1 MVMETRMGGGN
12 LAGRV
17 QETRP
22 NDRPDTVPEG
32 RRSRGWTS
40 GLELEPLAGRV
51 RETGG
56 RGADL
61 RRSTKSPAPT
71 SARVTPPLGHRHGG
85 IAMEIVRTRPRT

>member
-1 MVMETRMGGGN
+1 M
-12 LAGRV
+12 
-17 QETRP
+17 
-22 NDRPDTVPEG
+22 
-32 RRSRGWTS
+32 
-40 GLELEPLAGRV
+40 ELEPLAGRV

-71 SARVTPPLGHRHGG
+71 SVRVTPPLGHRHGG